1 MSDKLT
7 AFELGRFG
15 VNVVRSPH
23 HHEEGD
29 FLRAQNAV
37 PQSDRAGKGIGK
49 RPGIGAFT
57 SDLGATILALANITL
72 VPTPESPPDP
82 DTGEPQTLGDFGPAA
97 LNTMR
102 AKTYLSAAT
111 TSISNTTETSI
122 SWTAEA
128 FDVGNLHD
136 LLTNPTRFTVPTGG
150 DGLYFV
156 GAQAQFA
163 ASATGIR
170 SVRIFVNGSLVAQ
183 HDSTAGTTASLSFQ
197 ATALLSLV
205 AADYVEIKVY
215 QSSGGAL
222 DLNGSSET
230 ETFCTLI
237 RLLST
242 TTTTLPRCQAV
253 RTVNQTLSNGVATA
267 IALDG
272 ETFDTH
278 AMHDNSSNNSRV
290 AVPAA
295 QAGLYHIVGQFA
307 LAAAFVGTWQVEV
320 RKNGATSLAKTR
332 GAGGNLAAQDVTG
345 QVSVLATMEATDYVE
360 LVITQTATGG
370 GSHDAVGGGLN
381 STNLQVARV
390 G

>member
-1 MSDKLT
+1 MSDDLKG
-7 AFELGRFG
+7 FELGRWG
-15 VNVVRSPH
+15 VNIVRTPFH
-23 HHEEGD
+23 QEECA
-29 FLRAQNAV
+29 FLSAQNAL
-37 PQSDRAGKGIGK
+37 PQTDRAGKGIGK

-57 SDLGATILALANITL
+57 VDLGATILALANITL

-82 DTGEPQTLGDFGPAA
+82 DTGELQTLGDFGPAA

-102 AKTYLSAAT
+102 AKTYLTAAT
-111 TSISNTTETSI
+111 TSIANTTETSI

-128 FDVGNLHD
+128 WDVGNLHD
-136 LLTNPTRFTVPTGG
+136 LLTDPSRFTVPTGG

-156 GAQAQFA
+156 EAQVQFA

-170 SVRIFVNGSLVAQ
+170 STRIFVNGSLVAQ
-183 HDSTAGTTASLSFQ
+183 NDIPAGTTAALSFQ
-197 ATALLSLV
+197 VIALLSLV

-222 DLNGSSET
+222 DVNGSSET
-230 ETFCTLI
+230 ETFCTI
-237 RLLST
+237 MRLLASAI
-242 TTTTLPRCQAV
+242 TTLPRCQAV
-253 RTVNQTLSNGVATA
+253 RTVNQSLSNGVATA

-278 AMHDNSSNNSRV
+278 TMHDNSSNNSRV
-290 AVPAA
+290 TVPAA
-295 QAGLYHIVGQFA
+295 QAGLYQMVGQFA
-307 LAAAFVGTWQVEV
+307 LAATFIGTWQVELW
-320 RKNGATSLAKTR
+320 KNGVTSLAKSR
-332 GAGGNLAAQDVTG
+332 GAGGNLASQDITG

-381 STNLQVARV
+381 TTNLQVARV